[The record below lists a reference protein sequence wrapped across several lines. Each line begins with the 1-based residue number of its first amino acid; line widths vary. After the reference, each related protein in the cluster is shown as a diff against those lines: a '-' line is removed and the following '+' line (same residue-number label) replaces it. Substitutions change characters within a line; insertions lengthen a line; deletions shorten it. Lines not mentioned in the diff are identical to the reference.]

1 VTARQPYDVYARLED
16 PMGVLSIAL
25 GQWEDRDETR
35 PQPEV
40 RRAANTAMD
49 AIDGMLR
56 DLHAMRARLVGEI
69 RAADDATAAR
79 VDALLADRQA
89 TADTTDGAS

>member
-1 VTARQPYDVYARLED
+1 MTADPYDVYARLED
-16 PMGVLSIAL
+16 PMGVLAVAL

-40 RRAANTAMD
+40 RRAASTAMD

-56 DLHAMRARLVGEI
+56 DLQAMRTR
-69 RAADDATAAR
+69 
-79 VDALLADRQA
+79 LLARSAPA
-89 TADTTDGAS
+89 TTPRPHGLTRCCVDVTRLDPETPTRR